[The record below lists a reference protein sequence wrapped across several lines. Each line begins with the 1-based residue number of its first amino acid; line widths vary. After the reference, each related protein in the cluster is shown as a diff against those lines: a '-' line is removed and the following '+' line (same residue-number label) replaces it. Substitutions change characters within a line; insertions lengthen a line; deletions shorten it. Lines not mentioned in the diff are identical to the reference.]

1 VPRAGLSRAAVTQAA
16 LELIDEHGSDELTL
30 AKVAEHT
37 GVAAPSLYKHV
48 RSLADLRTR
57 VAICVVGELT
67 ERLSAAVMGR
77 GGDQALRAAMLAYRQ
92 YVLEHPNRYAAFPQ
106 APPSGIEQPEL
117 AAAVGRLLEVVLA
130 VLRGYGLEGSAAI
143 HAARCFRAT
152 VHGFAS
158 LQAAGAFRLPE
169 DLDTTY
175 DQLIGMLTTGIGQ
188 IEASQ

>member
-16 LELIDEHGSDELTL
+16 LELIDQHGTQELTL

-48 RSLADLRTR
+48 RNLADLRDQ
-57 VAICVVGELT
+57 VAVRVVGELT
-67 ERLSAAVMGR
+67 ERLTAAVMGR
-77 GGDQALRAAMLAYRQ
+77 GGDEALRAAMWAYRQ
-92 YVLEHPNRYAAFPQ
+92 YVIEHPNRYAALPP
-106 APPSGIEQPEL
+106 APSSDPEL
-117 AAAVGRLLEVVLA
+117 AAAVRRLLEVVLA

-152 VHGFAS
+152 AHGFAS
-158 LQAAGAFRLPE
+158 LQAAGGFRLPE

-175 DQLIGMLTTGIGQ
+175 DHLVGMITTGIGQ
-188 IEASQ
+188 LKASR

>member
-1 VPRAGLSRAAVTQAA
+1 VTQAA
-16 LELIDEHGSDELTL
+16 LELLDEHGTDELTL

-48 RSLADLRTR
+48 RSLADLRNQI
-57 VAICVVGELT
+57 AIRMVGELT
-67 ERLSAAVMGR
+67 ERLTAAVMGR
-77 GGDQALRAAMLAYRQ
+77 GGDQALRAAMWAYRQ

-106 APPSGIEQPEL
+106 TPPSDPEL
-117 AAAVGRLLEVVLA
+117 AAALGRLLEVVLA
-130 VLRGYGLEGSAAI
+130 VLRDYGLEGSTAI

-152 VHGFAS
+152 AHGFAS

-175 DQLIGMLTTGIGQ
+175 DHLIGMLTTGIGQ
-188 IEASQ
+188 IQASQ

>member
-1 VPRAGLSRAAVTQAA
+1 VARAGLSRAAVTQAA
-16 LELIDEHGSDELTL
+16 LELLDDHGPDELTL

-48 RSLADLRTR
+48 RNLADLQNQVSIR
-57 VAICVVGELT
+57 VVGELT
-67 ERLSAAVMGR
+67 ERLTAAVMGR
-77 GGDQALRAAMLAYRQ
+77 GGDEALRAAMWAYRQ

-106 APPSGIEQPEL
+106 APSSDLEL

-152 VHGFAS
+152 AHGFAS

-175 DQLIGMLTTGIGQ
+175 DHLIGMLTTGIGQ
-188 IEASQ
+188 LKASP